1 QAIIAN
7 TANNL
12 APSDASLYADDRTR
26 GYRLD
31 VLEMD
36 TNTWRSLCRRH
47 VKYTLPGVTSFEV
60 DDEEGYVKGSAAT
73 STGGAPTDDL
83 YVHES
88 MFGWSGWSLVAQ
100 RPGQTLSFV
109 TEPGTNKQH
118 TMAVPRQPNR
128 PSTELIMN
136 GTVPFDVQ
144 TEVHAQP

>member
-12 APSDASLYADDRTR
+12 APSDASLYADDLTR

-73 STGGAPTDDL
+73 STDGAATDDV
-83 YVHES
+83 YIHEA

-100 RPGQTLSFV
+100 RPGQTLSFEHDPV
-109 TEPGTNKQH
+109 TNKTH
-118 TMAVPRQPNR
+118 TMAIPRQPNQ
-128 PSTELIMN
+128 PPADLIMN
-136 GTVPFDVQ
+136 GTV
-144 TEVHAQP
+144 